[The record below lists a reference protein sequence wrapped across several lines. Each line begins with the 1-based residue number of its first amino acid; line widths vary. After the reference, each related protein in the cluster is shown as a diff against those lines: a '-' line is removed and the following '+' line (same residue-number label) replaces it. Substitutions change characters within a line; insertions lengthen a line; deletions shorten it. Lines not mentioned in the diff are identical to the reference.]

1 MLDSSSMVMS
11 TPDIL
16 QTIIQRK
23 RQDIQESMSLRPLA
37 SLRKEVESLET
48 PTVVRSLS
56 RSLASSPTGIIA
68 EFKRKSPSLG
78 WIKEEARPA
87 DIVPAYA
94 ANGASAL
101 SILTDA
107 PFFGGS
113 PEYIREVRNKV
124 SLPILRK
131 DFIIDDYQVY
141 ETRLIGADAMLL
153 IAACL
158 DLPTCRHLA
167 SLAHSLG
174 IEVLLEVHETTELD
188 YICDGVT
195 CVGVNNR
202 NLHTFV
208 TDIQTSVHLA
218 DAIPSCYVKVSESGI
233 HDAASLH
240 LLQKCGYQGFLMG
253 ERFMKCPSPADAL
266 AQFLKSI

>member
-1 MLDSSSMVMS
+1 MH
-11 TPDIL
+11 
-16 QTIIQRK
+16 
-23 RQDIQESMSLRPLA
+23 
-37 SLRKEVESLET
+37 
-48 PTVVRSLS
+48 
-56 RSLASSPTGIIA
+56 
-68 EFKRKSPSLG
+68 
-78 WIKEEARPA
+78 EA
-87 DIVPAYA
+87 
-94 ANGASAL
+94 
-101 SILTDA
+101 
-107 PFFGGS
+107 
-113 PEYIREVRNKV
+113 
-124 SLPILRK
+124 
-131 DFIIDDYQVY
+131 
-141 ETRLIGADAMLL
+141 
-153 IAACL
+153 
-158 DLPTCRHLA
+158 
-167 SLAHSLG
+167 
-174 IEVLLEVHETTELD
+174 TELD